1 MMKVSYLVRI
11 ISLLFA
17 SIVFFSFIESK
28 STPYVV
34 VLGIAQD
41 GGDPHAGCT
50 KECCIHKWDNP
61 QLHNQVS
68 SIGIVDPLT
77 NEVWIIDATPDFSV
91 QLNTLTMEQKRIFK
105 GVFVTHAHIGHYTGL
120 IHLGRE
126 VMGAKEIPVY
136 AMPKMEIFLTNN
148 GPWSQLIELNNID
161 IKSLKNNTSIS
172 LNDNLSITPFLVP
185 HRDEFS
191 ETVGYKIQGP
201 NKSLIFIPDIDKW
214 EKWNINI
221 QDMVHENDFSLLDGT
236 FYDINELPGRDMSKI
251 PHPFIVETF
260 KVLEKVKNKSSVHFI
275 HLNHT
280 NPALNT
286 SSNAT
291 KEIRKNGFNVAKRNQ
306 KFNL

>member
-1 MMKVSYLVRI
+1 MKVSYLVRI

-41 GGDPHAGCT
+41 GGAPHAACT

-91 QLNTLTMEQKRIFK
+91 QLNTLTMEQKRVFK
-105 GVFVTHAHIGHYTGL
+105 GVFLTHAHIGHYTGL

-161 IKSLKNNTSIS
+161 IKSLKNNTSVR
-172 LNDNLSITPFLVP
+172 LNHNLSITPFLVP

-221 QDMVHENDFSLLDGT
+221 QDMVQENDFSLLDGT

>member
-1 MMKVSYLVRI
+1 MKVSYLVRI
-11 ISLLFA
+11 ISLLFL
-17 SIVFFSFIESK
+17 SIALFSFIESK

-41 GGDPHAGCT
+41 GGAPHAACT

-61 QLHNQVS
+61 QLHNKVS

-91 QLNTLTMEQKRIFK
+91 QLNTLTMEQKRVFK
-105 GVFVTHAHIGHYTGL
+105 GVFLTHAHIGHYTGL

-161 IKSLKNNTSIS
+161 IKSLKNNTSVS

-221 QDMVHENDFSLLDGT
+221 QDMVQENDFSLLDGT

-251 PHPFIVETF
+251 PHPFIVETI
-260 KVLEKVKNKSSVHFI
+260 KVLEGVKNNSSVHFI

-280 NPALNT
+280 NPALNA